1 MDRLQLCLRRID
13 QVRAAATG
21 TQSAYLLRARTNR
34 MLLSVQQVL
43 AAEYGLQMTAPAL
56 LKPAKSRS
64 SLHEEV
70 AVVCNRIL
78 LESKSLSQRS
88 AALDTRWREGWRI
101 LSTDVDELERLL
113 TMAQGSPETAAR
125 RDRP

>member
-21 TQSAYLLRARTNR
+21 TQSAYLLRGRTNR
-34 MLLSVQQVL
+34 MLLSVQQVI
-43 AAEYGLQMTAPAL
+43 AAEYGLRVTAPAVL
-56 LKPAKSRS
+56 NPAKSRS
-64 SLHEEV
+64 RLHKEI

-88 AALDTRWREGWRI
+88 TALDTRWREGWRN
-101 LSTDVDELERLL
+101 LSADIDELERLL
-113 TMAQGSPETAAR
+113 TITRASTEAATR
-125 RDRP
+125 RDYP